1 MIYIDKILDWSND
14 KRTLNNANKKFD
26 VPLQE
31 TRSSGKAT
39 EV

>member
-1 MIYIDKILDWSND
+1 MYNDRILDWSNEN
-14 KRTLNNANKKFD
+14 RTMNSANKKFK

-39 EV
+39 EI